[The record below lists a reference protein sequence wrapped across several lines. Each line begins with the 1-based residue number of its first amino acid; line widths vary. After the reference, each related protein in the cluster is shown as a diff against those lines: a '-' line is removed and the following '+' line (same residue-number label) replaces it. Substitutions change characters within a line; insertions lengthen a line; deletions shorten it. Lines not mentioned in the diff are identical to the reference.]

1 VGKGTVFRVVLPA
14 AKATADGIHLA
25 PREVPRPK
33 SRGRILV
40 IDDEKELTDVTR
52 EGLSG
57 LHDVMTT
64 QDARQAL
71 EWIGAGARFDLILCD
86 MMMPLMTGMEF
97 HMRLATLVPEQANR
111 VVFMT
116 GGAFTPRA
124 REFLARLPNLRLEK
138 PFDLGH
144 VLAMVNAHLEHSAAP
159 ASLTFGEDGSQAA
172 QS

>member
-1 VGKGTVFRVVLPA
+1 
-14 AKATADGIHLA
+14 
-25 PREVPRPK
+25 
-33 SRGRILV
+33 
-40 IDDEKELTDVTR
+40 
-52 EGLSG
+52 
-57 LHDVMTT
+57 
-64 QDARQAL
+64 
-71 EWIGAGARFDLILCD
+71 

-97 HMRLATLVPEQANR
+97 HMRLATLVPEQADR

-144 VLAMVNAHLEHSAAP
+144 VLAMVNAHLEVSSGP
-159 ASLTFGEDGSQAA
+159 PSLSFVEEESQSA